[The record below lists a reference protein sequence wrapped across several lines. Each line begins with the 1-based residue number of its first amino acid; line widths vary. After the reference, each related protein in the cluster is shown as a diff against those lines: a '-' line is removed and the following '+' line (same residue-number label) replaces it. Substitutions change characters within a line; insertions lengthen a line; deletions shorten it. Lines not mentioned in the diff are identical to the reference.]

1 MPTNDIPG
9 DNKAASQRANFH
21 AVRVHRIEGTAGQ
34 FVRMLSPDYKGIFT
48 HFYQKRSHYCSG
60 ETCRIAT
67 HASDRTWKG
76 YVAAELLLR
85 APKPVWVPIC
95 LEITEYLELDLR
107 GIYQRGQLWELYKMD
122 DGKGKKA
129 AITGRLH
136 ADQPPADLRK
146 PFDIVPCLRALY
158 HRDVVDLKHAS
169 PLPPRVFMEEVDAEL
184 PEVLRQPAG
193 GEKIDTRST
202 AEAFADYQ
210 RQKAQQAKSP
220 TEERKKKGY

>member
-1 MPTNDIPG
+1 MQPNANDIPAQAEG
-9 DNKAASQRANFH
+9 KKANYH
-21 AVRVHRIEGTAGQ
+21 AIRVHRIETTAGQ
-34 FVRMLSPDYKGIFT
+34 FIRMLSPDYKGIFT
-48 HFYQKRSHYCSG
+48 HFYQKRSHYCTG

-76 YVAAELLLR
+76 YAAAELLIR

-95 LEITEYLELDLR
+95 LEITEYLELDFR
-107 GIYQRGQLWELYKMD
+107 GIYQRGQLWELYKQD

-136 ADQPPADLRK
+136 PDPAPESLRK
-146 PFDIVPCLRALY
+146 PFDIIPCLRALY
-158 HRDVVDLKHAS
+158 HRDVVELKHAS
-169 PLPPRVFMEEVDAEL
+169 PLPPRVYLEEVEGEL
-184 PEVLRQPAG
+184 PAVLRQPAQ
-193 GEKIDTRST
+193 GEEIDKRTT

-210 RQKAQQAKSP
+210 RQKAQQQRSP